1 MPPNAVMAEAKS
13 DDWQPK
19 VDINKQLH
27 KTKLCKHGSECSYA
41 HYQDEK
47 RSLPDLRKTRVCKQ
61 FGQGKCSVANC
72 PFAHGLEEL
81 RGTEGVWKTVLC
93 SKWQQGSCRVGKRCR
108 FAHGFDELRAP
119 EGCRIDGAPEPQDYA
134 FANAAL
140 RQYAAA
146 AAAQQMGGLVPGGLP
161 VTGAA
166 GPAGIPLVPAAA
178 EVS

>member
-1 MPPNAVMAEAKS
+1 MPPNAIMAEAKAE
-13 DDWQPK
+13 DWQPK

-27 KTKLCKHGSECSYA
+27 KTKLCKHFLKGKCRYGSECSYA

-47 RSLPDLRKTRVCKQ
+47 RSLPDLRKTRVCKMY
-61 FGQGKCSVANC
+61 GQGKCTVANC
-72 PFAHGLEEL
+72 PFAHGMEEL

-108 FAHGFDELRAP
+108 FAHGYDELRVN
-119 EGCRIDGAPEPQDYA
+119 EGCRIASDGAPEPQDYA

-146 AAAQQMGGLVPGGLP
+146 AAAQQMSM
-161 VTGAA
+161 A
-166 GPAGIPLVPAAA
+166 PAPGIP
-178 EVS
+178 